1 MRVNL
6 NKLGSFDF
14 TRREMFKLGA
24 GAFLLGGS
32 VAIPRMSYAQ
42 ETGPAPGPFDPHL
55 FLRIDADSTVTL
67 LSKHL
72 EMGQAATTGLATMVA
87 EELGVDWKEMRFE
100 HAPNNAA
107 VYNNLLFGPV
117 MGTGGSTSVA
127 NSWDQLR
134 QVGAAARIMF
144 IDAAAAQWGAPARE
158 IAISNGMVRHAASG
172 RTASLGSLAAAAM
185 QQPVPQKVTL
195 KAPAQ
200 WSQIGKA
207 APRLDSV
214 VKTTGRAIY
223 ASDVRFPGMLRAVVR
238 RPELFGAKVKSFDA
252 TAAKK
257 VAGVVDVVQIPAGIA
272 VLAKDTWAA
281 IKGREALKVTWDTS
295 AAETRSSSGI
305 WTEYRTL
312 AKSAGLPALARG
324 EASAAT
330 SAARKVEAE
339 FRLPYLAHAPM
350 EPLDCVLQFH
360 GDSAELWSGCQL
372 QSIDQLVA
380 AQVLGLTEDKIK
392 IHTVYAGGSFGRR
405 GNPMGDW
412 VVELASIAKVYKQ
425 RVPIQL
431 VWSREDDLQGGYY
444 RPMALHHVTV
454 GLTPQNRIAGWNHRV
469 VSQSIFMNTPF
480 ERMAVNNGVD
490 ASSVEGIVDSPYS
503 IGAMHMDVHH
513 PKSPVT
519 VLWWRSVGH
528 SHTAF
533 VMESMIDQLA
543 QTAALDPVDF
553 RLALLDGKPRD
564 QAVVRLAAERSG
576 WGTPLTR
583 GRGRGFAYHF
593 SFGTRVAMAAEV
605 TLDGDDLASVDK
617 IVAAV
622 DCGVAVNPDM
632 VTAQVEGAIGFALS
646 TVLRNQVTL
655 DEGKVSLRN
664 FDDYEP
670 TRMREMPV
678 VEVHIVANEERPS
691 GMGEPGIPPLA
702 PAIANAVV
710 AAGGRRHYALP
721 FAS

>member
-1 MRVNL
+1 
-6 NKLGSFDF
+6 
-14 TRREMFKLGA
+14 
-24 GAFLLGGS
+24 
-32 VAIPRMSYAQ
+32 VA
-42 ETGPAPGPFDPHL
+42 
-55 FLRIDADSTVTL
+55 
-67 LSKHL
+67 
-72 EMGQAATTGLATMVA
+72 
-87 EELGVDWKEMRFE
+87 
-100 HAPNNAA
+100 
-107 VYNNLLFGPV
+107 
-117 MGTGGSTSVA
+117 
-127 NSWDQLR
+127 
-134 QVGAAARIMF
+134 
-144 IDAAAAQWGAPARE
+144 
-158 IAISNGMVRHAASG
+158 
-172 RTASLGSLAAAAM
+172 
-185 QQPVPQKVTL
+185 
-195 KAPAQ
+195 
-200 WSQIGKA
+200 
-207 APRLDSV
+207 
-214 VKTTGRAIY
+214 
-223 ASDVRFPGMLRAVVR
+223 
-238 RPELFGAKVKSFDA
+238 SFDA
-252 TAAKK
+252 TEAKK
-257 VAGVVDVVQIPAGIA
+257 VPGVVDVVQIPAGIA

-281 IKGREALKVTWDTS
+281 IKGREALKVSWDTS
-295 AAETRSSSGI
+295 AAEKRSSSDI
-305 WTEYRTL
+305 WAEYRTL

-339 FRLPYLAHAPM
+339 FRIPYLAHAPM

-372 QSIDQLVA
+372 ASIDQLVA
-380 AQVLGLTEDKIK
+380 SQVLGLTEDKIK

-431 VWSREDDLQGGYY
+431 IWSREDDLQGGYY
-444 RPMALHHVTV
+444 RPMALHRLTV

-490 ASSVEGIVDSPYS
+490 ASSVEGIVDSPYA

-543 QTAALDPVDF
+543 QTASIDPVDF

-564 QAVVRLAAERSG
+564 QAVVRLAAERAG

-605 TLDGDDLASVDK
+605 TLDGDELASVDK

-655 DEGKVSLRN
+655 DQGKVRLRN

-678 VEVHIVANEERPS
+678 VEVHIVSSEERPS

-702 PAIANAVV
+702 PAIANAVF

-721 FAS
+721 FGS